1 MDIKELE
8 KYRNALEKDYDN
20 IETQIKELE
29 DKENKMEELQ
39 KLLSR
44 QDAIDEQ
51 LDLLEDVI
59 TGYYDVP
66 NKYLK
71 FVELH
76 KKYEQNGE

>member
-29 DKENKMEELQ
+29 EKEIKTEKLQ

-44 QDAIDEQ
+44 QDKIDEQ
-51 LDLLEDVI
+51 LDLLEDI
-59 TGYYDVP
+59 IISYYDVP
-66 NKYLK
+66 NKYYK
-71 FVELH
+71 FIELH
-76 KKYEQNGE
+76 KAYEQNGE